1 VSGSVQSV
9 LAVRMPQVNV
19 NDEEVIL
26 IGWHVADGQE
36 VAVDQPLCEI
46 ETSKAVGDVPSPAAG
61 AVKQAAEIGDI
72 IAIGQVFAYIGPSIE
87 AIDAFIAAQGE
98 AATQS
103 PVGAVPALSRAGAV
117 DATAGAIEMARKY
130 GLDLAVVPA
139 FGRVRRSDV
148 ERFIAEKGLAAPVVR
163 ATTAHEVLSLPPA
176 LKDKVVDQGPLPDH
190 LRSIGEHL
198 ARTQSQLVVAHV
210 VMDAC
215 AKGAADWIESRRKAG
230 VMTGPIPVLLHAA
243 AAAIAAEPRLRQ
255 FRLGGHAYSYRD
267 VDVAFTARSG
277 DGRLFTPV
285 IRGVDRLGLDDLAK
299 ECARLG
305 MAVFR
310 GNLAVADMSGACMT
324 ISVLSDH
331 PVRFHAGLQNAWQ
344 SAILTAGAVH
354 DEVRM
359 EEGRPVS
366 VPVMTLTLSYDH
378 GLMDGWEAAT
388 ALNAAKSC
396 IEAIR
401 P

>member
-1 VSGSVQSV
+1 MSGSVQSV

-26 IGWHVADGQE
+26 IGWHVADGQG
-36 VAVDQPLCEI
+36 VAADQPLCEV
-46 ETSKAVGDVPSPAAG
+46 ETSKAVGDVPAPAAG
-61 AVKQAAEIGDI
+61 VVKQAAEVGDI

-87 AIDAFIAAQGE
+87 AIDAFIVAQGE
-98 AATQS
+98 ASTL
-103 PVGAVPALSRAGAV
+103 PGAEAAPDSLRAGAV
-117 DATAGAIEMARKY
+117 DATAGAIAMARKY
-130 GLDLAVVPA
+130 GIDPAVVPA
-139 FGRVRRSDV
+139 SGRVRRSDV

-255 FRLGGHAYSYRD
+255 FRLGGRAYSYRE

-285 IRGVDRLGLDDLAK
+285 VRGIDRLGLDDLAK

-331 PVRFHAGLQNAWQ
+331 PVRFHVGLQNAWQ
-344 SAILTAGAVH
+344 SVILAAGAIRH
-354 DEVRM
+354 EVRM
-359 EEGRPVS
+359 DEGRPVS

-378 GLMDGWEAAT
+378 GLMDGWEAAA